1 MSNMSELQIID
12 ALVVS
17 GRYGEA
23 VEQLTGM
30 IDSDPEN
37 AVLWFSRGKLLWRMG
52 KHSAAMNDYA
62 HAAELDPS
70 SPAVHALE
78 QAREIAGFF
87 NPDLYNP

>member
-1 MSNMSELQIID
+1 MSESQIID
-12 ALVVS
+12 SLVAA
-17 GRYGEA
+17 GKYEEA
-23 VEQLTGM
+23 VEKLSEM
-30 IDSDPEN
+30 MKCDP
-37 AVLWFSRGKLLWRMG
+37 ADASLMFRRGKLLWRMG